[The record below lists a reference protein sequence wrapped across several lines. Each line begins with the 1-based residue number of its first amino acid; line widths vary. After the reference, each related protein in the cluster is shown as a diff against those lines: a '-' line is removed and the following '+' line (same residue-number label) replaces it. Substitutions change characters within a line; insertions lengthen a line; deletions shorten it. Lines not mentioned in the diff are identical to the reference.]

1 MTYLNKLLL
10 VVLTSLPLLVG
21 ADEEETTDTHQV
33 KIKLPSGKKFAED
46 KDIKE
51 IQSITCCQFLT
62 PNIGLIAERLGL
74 SARVEPLGLSDMAQQ
89 WGVTS
94 LAEQVGVFAV
104 AEYLGL
110 PTIAK
115 RFGFFNEM
123 TTDNRIWTLPVLEKL
138 TFGQL
143 LQLARTFEIGVD
155 ELLLTG
161 VRRALSP
168 KQKID

>member
-1 MTYLNKLLL
+1 MNYLTKLLL
-10 VVLTSLPLLVG
+10 VVLISLPLLV
-21 ADEEETTDTHQV
+21 AMDTEETKDTHKV
-33 KIKLPSGKKFAED
+33 TIKLPENTRLAED
-46 KDIKE
+46 KDVVGVE
-51 IQSITCCQFLT
+51 SITCCQFLT

-74 SARVEPLGLSDMAQQ
+74 SARVEQLGLSDMAQQ

-123 TTDNRIWTLPVLEKL
+123 TTDNRIWTHPVLEKL

>member
-1 MTYLNKLLL
+1 MNYLNKLLI
-10 VVLTSLPLLVG
+10 VVLTSLPLLV
-21 ADEEETTDTHQV
+21 AMDAEETKDTHKV
-33 KIKLPSGKKFAED
+33 TIKLPENTRLAED
-46 KDIKE
+46 KDVVGVE
-51 IQSITCCQFLT
+51 SITCCQFLT

-74 SARVEPLGLSDMAQQ
+74 SARAEQLGLSDMAQQ

-94 LAEQVGVFAV
+94 MAEQVGVFTV

-115 RFGFFNEM
+115 RFGFFNEV
-123 TTDNRIWTLPVLEKL
+123 TTDNRIWTRPVLEKL
-138 TFGQL
+138 SLGQL
-143 LQLARTFEIGVD
+143 LQLARTFEIGFD